1 MQQFVKFGLQALI
14 CNRLNPWH
22 EVKEGREVY
31 KIEKCAF
38 SQKHTP
44 LITKIQVYIF
54 VVCCC
59 LILVFVVSFFQC
71 KVRYFSWNK
80 KLNLSKQFIIF
91 VNRQFCPHKF
101 LKINF
106 LKLADFAHNR
116 LFLFIIV
123 WYSIDYVL
131 GDCLLFFRRESGVKK
146 KKFFENYFGKLIF

>member
-1 MQQFVKFGLQALI
+1 MANIAIKSEKLTPFGVFFSKMQQFVKFRLQALI

-59 LILVFVVSFFQC
+59 LI
-71 KVRYFSWNK
+71 
-80 KLNLSKQFIIF
+80 
-91 VNRQFCPHKF
+91 
-101 LKINF
+101 
-106 LKLADFAHNR
+106 
-116 LFLFIIV
+116 
-123 WYSIDYVL
+123 
-131 GDCLLFFRRESGVKK
+131 
-146 KKFFENYFGKLIF
+146 